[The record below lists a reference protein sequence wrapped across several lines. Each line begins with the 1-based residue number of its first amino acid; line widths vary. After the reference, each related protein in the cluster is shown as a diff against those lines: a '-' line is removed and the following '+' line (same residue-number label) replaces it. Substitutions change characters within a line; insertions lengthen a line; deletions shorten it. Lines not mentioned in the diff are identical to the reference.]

1 MSNKRISQ
9 RENSNF
15 LQWATSKT
23 SNEQILQRATSDFTM
38 SNEQRVKSYAS
49 WKYISKFVQTFR
61 KENCF
66 YLKIKIE
73 ALISYITK

>member
-9 RENSNF
+9 RENSDF
-15 LQWATSKT
+15 LQRATSKT
-23 SNEQILQRATSDFTM
+23 SNEQILQRATSDFIM

-61 KENCF
+61 KKKCF
-66 YLKIKIE
+66 YLKIKNE
-73 ALISYITK
+73 VLISYIIQ

>member
-61 KENCF
+61 KKNCF

-73 ALISYITK
+73 VLISYITK

>member
-1 MSNKRISQ
+1 MSNKQISQ

-61 KENCF
+61 KKKCF
-66 YLKIKIE
+66 YLEIKIE
-73 ALISYITK
+73 VLISYITK

>member
-9 RENSNF
+9 REHSNF

-23 SNEQILQRATSDFTM
+23 SNEPILQRATSDFTM

-61 KENCF
+61 KKKCF
-66 YLKIKIE
+66 YLKIKNE
-73 ALISYITK
+73 VLISYITQ